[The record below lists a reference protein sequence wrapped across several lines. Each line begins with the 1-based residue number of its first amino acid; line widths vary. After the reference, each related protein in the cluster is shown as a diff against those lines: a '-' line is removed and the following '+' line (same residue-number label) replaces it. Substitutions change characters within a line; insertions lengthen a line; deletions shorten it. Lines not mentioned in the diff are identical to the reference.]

1 MTAPDEN
8 TRQQMA
14 PLGIIIN
21 LLALIGLTAV
31 TGYVTIRTFSTIGIV
46 LFSWHPS
53 LLTIGYLIFMSQAI
67 LVMADNNVFTHL
79 MAYHKRVIAHWIL
92 QAIALVLITIGQSC
106 IFINKVRLGK
116 PHYQSIHS
124 ILGLLTF
131 MLTILTAVGGVFSK
145 YSYQL
150 RTYMKPLHIKMIHSL
165 AGIITYAMAATTISF
180 GIFSKAWKNEN
191 DTWVLTM
198 LEFILIVSTPYIIF
212 GSTRL
217 LYSRTRTSLIR
228 PNL

>member
-1 MTAPDEN
+1 
-8 TRQQMA
+8 
-14 PLGIIIN
+14 
-21 LLALIGLTAV
+21 
-31 TGYVTIRTFSTIGIV
+31 
-46 LFSWHPS
+46 
-53 LLTIGYLIFMSQAI
+53 MSQAI
-67 LVMADNNVFTHL
+67 LVMADNNVFTHM
-79 MAYHKRVIAHWIL
+79 MAYPKRVITHWIL
-92 QAIALVLITIGQSC
+92 QAIALVLVTVGQSC

-131 MLTILTAVGGVFSK
+131 LLTILTAVGGIFTK

-150 RTYMKPLHIKMIHSL
+150 RTYIKPIQIKMIHSL
-165 AGIITYAMAATTISF
+165 VGIITYAMAASTISF

-198 LEFILIVSTPYIIF
+198 IEFIIIVSTPYIIF
-212 GSTRL
+212 SSTRL
-217 LYSRTRTSLIR
+217 LYKRTVTSLIR